1 MANYNRKFVP
11 NFSRIAT
18 PLNALL
24 TKENKKLVWTEECQR
39 SFENLKQKLL
49 EAPILAFPKSTEPFT
64 LTCDASDTAIGYVLS
79 QKDCEGNEHSIAY
92 GGRSL
97 KSCERNWTTT
107 EKECLAIIC
116 GIQAYHPYLSSAR
129 FTVQTN
135 HKALCWLNNV
145 QNPSARI
152 SRWALALQP
161 YTFDVIYKKGKT
173 N

>member
-1 MANYNRKFVP
+1 MANYYRKFVP

-24 TKENKKLVWTEECQR
+24 TKENKKFVWTEECQR

-79 QKDCEGNEHSIAY
+79 QKDCEGNEHPIAY

-116 GIQAYHPYLSSAR
+116 GVQAYHPYLSSAR
-129 FTVQTN
+129 FTVQTD

-145 QNPSARI
+145 KILARV
-152 SRWALALQP
+152 LADGL
-161 YTFDVIYKKGKT
+161 
-173 N
+173 